1 MIDPVKISYKLG
13 GSMKFYPEYMTKKKP
28 KPPQSIFKNKF
39 DKFFGIVSPSLY
51 QMVKMGGKG
60 RIEYFRLID
69 YEIEFLKYLCY
80 KRKLTKKQWKRLYRD
95 SRM

>member
-1 MIDPVKISYKLG
+1 
-13 GSMKFYPEYMTKKKP
+13 MKFYPEYMTKKKP